1 MQPPPWGRW
10 ISAMFARHGLR
21 IKIFHYTCSLK
32 VCRERIL
39 QSHLVFFI
47 SEDTWDLFFC
57 AWWGGIVC
65 FSSWWNVLPI
75 FFFEGKCATNN
86 IFFENSVLPII
97 DKHPFHVSTSLPI
110 IGEQLMG
117 LFSYWMISRRT
128 VGELSFWTY
137 SYYCFSSLITRNPF
151 FPKKASL
158 PPKRTK
164 LNTQTYVGMSHKV
177 ENVSYFIWTAK
188 VNSQIRPLFTM
199 MTISPRDIT
208 PKIHNFS
215 RVMTGKKIQM
225 ASLLL
230 EANENTFWF
239 FFGSQP
245 APQFFR
251 RSQHQLSLSNSDPSL
266 ISHPDRA
273 HPAIPT
279 GEQVWWTGGTH
290 GCWAPSKTGENLLRA
305 RPFFFFVSWMVTCQ
319 LFILSKQRN
328 KRGRQDAR
336 RERSLL
342 GVWGT
347 VHPMFRCV
355 W

>member
-1 MQPPPWGRW
+1 MG
-10 ISAMFARHGLR
+10 
-21 IKIFHYTCSLK
+21 
-32 VCRERIL
+32 
-39 QSHLVFFI
+39 LVFLCVMG
-47 SEDTWDLFFC
+47 WDSVLFFLMKC
-57 AWWGGIVC
+57 A
-65 FSSWWNVLPI
+65 STN

-177 ENVSYFIWTAK
+177 ENVSYFVWTAK

-239 FFGSQP
+239 FFLVANLRHNFLGGVNISYRFP
-245 APQFFR
+245 IPIHPWLATLTVPIR
-251 RSQHQLSLSNSDPSL
+251 PSL
-266 ISHPDRA
+266 PESKCGGLVVHMDAGP
-273 HPAIPT
+273 PLK
-279 GEQVWWTGGTH
+279 QVRTCFVLDHSFFSSREWW
-290 GCWAPSKTGENLLRA
+290 R
-305 RPFFFFVSWMVTCQ
+305 VSY
-319 LFILSKQRN
+319 LF
-328 KRGRQDAR
+328 
-336 RERSLL
+336 
-342 GVWGT
+342 
-347 VHPMFRCV
+347 
-355 W
+355 

>member
-1 MQPPPWGRW
+1 MYRTSFERQKLTLRSDLCSRW
-10 ISAMFARHGLR
+10 WPFRLAISRP
-21 IKIFHYTCSLK
+21 K
-32 VCRERIL
+32 
-39 QSHLVFFI
+39 FI
-47 SEDTWDLFFC
+47 
-57 AWWGGIVC
+57 I
-65 FSSWWNVLPI
+65 
-75 FFFEGKCATNN
+75 
-86 IFFENSVLPII
+86 
-97 DKHPFHVSTSLPI
+97 FHVSWP
-110 IGEQLMG
+110 EKK
-117 LFSYWMISRRT
+117 FKWRRCYW
-128 VGELSFWTY
+128 
-137 SYYCFSSLITRNPF
+137 
-151 FPKKASL
+151 KQ
-158 PPKRTK
+158 TK
-164 LNTQTYVGMSHKV
+164 TH
-177 ENVSYFIWTAK
+177 F
-188 VNSQIRPLFTM
+188 
-199 MTISPRDIT
+199 D
-208 PKIHNFS
+208 
-215 RVMTGKKIQM
+215 
-225 ASLLL
+225 
-230 EANENTFWF
+230 F

-319 LFILSKQRN
+319 LFILSKWRN